1 MCAACWTPNNARIK
15 KYKCNNT
22 RMGKS
27 AHPAAGMYIRDYEVR
42 MQVIVV
48 KFVISLIRSNCWTMD
63 AVKKK
68 LAILKEEKE
77 AAVAHA
83 EDVDRQKK
91 DLQDQLDKVRL
102 TFELNDLASYLRR
115 FKWQLPEMKTAF
127 IIITPRRKS

>member
-1 MCAACWTPNNARIK
+1 
-15 KYKCNNT
+15 
-22 RMGKS
+22 
-27 AHPAAGMYIRDYEVR
+27 
-42 MQVIVV
+42 
-48 KFVISLIRSNCWTMD
+48 MD

-102 TFELNDLASYLRR
+102 KFELNDLASYLRR